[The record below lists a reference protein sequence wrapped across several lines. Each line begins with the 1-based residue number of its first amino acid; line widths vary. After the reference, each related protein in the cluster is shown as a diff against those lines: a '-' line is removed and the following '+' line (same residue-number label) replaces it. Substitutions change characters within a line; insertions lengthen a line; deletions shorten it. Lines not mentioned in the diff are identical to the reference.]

1 MEVIRYL
8 KDQKWLPLYI
18 KELKNRL
25 RKDKN
30 LADLPDRNEAIKNL
44 GLTGDVTSHSHDD
57 RYPTKDL
64 VNTMLEKVNQKV
76 ENAILDVKITNS
88 GVDSKIFELR
98 DSVIE
103 KKLDAKMIHVGS
115 LPPSNPEANTIWFCT
130 VPDNT
135 CIKVYY
141 QGEWIIFG
149 SIWQ

>member
-30 LADLPDRNEAIKNL
+30 LADLPNRDEAIKNL
-44 GLTGDVTSHSHDD
+44 GLTGDVISHSHDS

-115 LPPSNPEANTIWFCT
+115 LPPSNPESNTIWFCT
-130 VPDNT
+130 IPNNT

-141 QGEWIIFG
+141 QGEWIVFG
-149 SIWQ
+149 SVWQ